1 MLLPI
6 ASIWMG
12 FRKDFL
18 GILTRPLPL
27 IESRLPH
34 ITIEEAKGYILAQ
47 ELRLRKYTR
56 LESSSNCFMPTVNLT
71 QVCTSHS
78 IESEN
83 SNLYSD
89 TNILYTNQYSSD
101 SRGSGGR
108 SGGGFM
114 LELGLSLLS
123 HASLPLSFWDHAFQT
138 AVYLINRLPSA
149 SLKFDIPYTV
159 LFHTIPDYQ
168 FLRVFGCSCFPF
180 LRPCHSHKLEFRFS

>member
-1 MLLPI
+1 
-6 ASIWMG
+6 MG

-71 QVCTSHS
+71 Q
-78 IESEN
+78 
-83 SNLYSD
+83 
-89 TNILYTNQYSSD
+89 YSSD

-123 HASLPLSFWDHAFQT
+123 HASLPLSFWDHAFQIV
-138 AVYLINRLPSA
+138 VYLIN
-149 SLKFDIPYTV
+149 
-159 LFHTIPDYQ
+159 
-168 FLRVFGCSCFPF
+168 
-180 LRPCHSHKLEFRFS
+180 